1 MRIGDAQ
8 EGAPRLALQRLKPL
22 QNCLRIRSV
31 GLGVADIFPAN
42 DAVLVN
48 DECRRLGGVAV
59 QDSVIADNALSRIVQ
74 DWEGSAPFIRRRFR
88 AFQVVGANGENDR
101 VAFLYRV
108 VVVCQLDELCAAERS
123 PECAV
128 EDENDVAVPPIRAQR
143 VVFAARAWQREVG
156 RKIADIR
163 ADGRLRRWCWGG
175 CRRGRW
181 NGSCGRRNGRRR
193 WQRCR
198 NRRFRFLWRR
208 SCGRIGGSLCW
219 WQRFRRNS

>member
-1 MRIGDAQ
+1 MLDGFMLLQHARIGDAQ
-8 EGAPRLALQRLKPL
+8 EGAPCLALQSLKPL

-59 QDSVIADNALSRIVQ
+59 QDSVIADDTFTRIVQ

-88 AFQVVGANGENDR
+88 AFQVVGADGENDR

-108 VVVCQLDELCAAERS
+108 VVVCQLDELRAAERS

-128 EDENDVAVPPIRAQR
+128 ED
-143 VVFAARAWQREVG
+143 
-156 RKIADIR
+156 
-163 ADGRLRRWCWGG
+163 
-175 CRRGRW
+175 
-181 NGSCGRRNGRRR
+181 
-193 WQRCR
+193 
-198 NRRFRFLWRR
+198 
-208 SCGRIGGSLCW
+208 
-219 WQRFRRNS
+219 